1 MSSTAVVCS
10 TPLAA
15 QAAAE
20 IVGQGGNAIDVAIA
34 AVLVSMSTEPGVC
47 ALTSGG
53 YLTIWLPD
61 SDPVTIDGNVSMP
74 GRGSRHND
82 PAAACRRV
90 VLEYGGGVETLIGAG
105 SVATPAGIAALAHA
119 SREYGHLPWQA
130 LVEPAAR
137 IVGDGFP
144 LSAASYGYLKYSGE
158 SIFGIDPD
166 SRKALFHSNGRLKT
180 TGETVV
186 VPHLAETLRILAA
199 EGPESFYTGTL
210 GQAMVDFVQ
219 ANGGL
224 LTDEDMASCTPLVR
238 PSLVVDLDDWEIA
251 LNPPPAIGGATL
263 AAMLIELRRLDFSAW
278 GPGEIAALAQIQTAV
293 LGYRREHL
301 DWSESLADDVESML
315 AGCVKGGFLNGWRNS
330 SSTVHTSAVDNG
342 GLGCA
347 ITMSSGYGAGI
358 MPPGTGL
365 WLNNSLGEL
374 ELNRRGFEVGPPGT
388 ILPSNM
394 APTVARRRDGTILAV
409 GSPGADRITSALAQF
424 LVNHLHL
431 GMDLQQAVDH
441 PRVHAE
447 FVDDQFRLACEPGL
461 PTAEV
466 RMPKREFEALSMFF
480 GGVAAASWHREH
492 GFATGADPRR
502 AGSQRLAC

>member
-15 QAAAE
+15 EAAVE

-34 AVLVSMSTEPGVC
+34 SVLVSMATEPGVC

-53 YLTIWLPD
+53 YLTIWVPE
-61 SDPVTIDGNVSMP
+61 SDPLTIDGNVSMP
-74 GRGSRHND
+74 GHGSEFND
-82 PAAACRRV
+82 PASACRRV
-90 VLEYGGGVETLIGAG
+90 VLEYGGGVETLTGAG

-119 SREYGHLPWQA
+119 SREYGNLPWSA
-130 LVEPAAR
+130 LVGPALDAVR
-137 IVGDGFP
+137 DGFP
-144 LSAASYGYLKYSGE
+144 LSAASHGYLKYSGE

-166 SRKALFHSNGRLKT
+166 SRKALFHSDGRLKT
-180 TGETVV
+180 PGEPVI
-186 VPHLAETLRILAA
+186 VPHLADSLQILAA

-210 GQAMVDFVQ
+210 GKAMVDYVQ

-224 LTDEDMASCTPLVR
+224 LTLEDLVRCEPLVR

-263 AAMLIELRRLDFSAW
+263 AAMLIELRRLEFSAW
-278 GPGEIAALAQIQTAV
+278 GPAQIAALAQIQAAV

-301 DWSESLADDVESML
+301 DWSHSLAADVESML
-315 AGCVKGGFLNGWRNS
+315 TDCVKGDFLQGWRGS
-330 SSTVHTSAVDNG
+330 ASTVHTSAVDNS

-347 ITMSSGYGAGI
+347 ITMSSGYGAGV

-374 ELNRRGFEVGPPGT
+374 ELNRRGFDAGAPGT

-394 APTVARRRDGTILAV
+394 APTVARCHDGTTLAV

-447 FVDDQFRLACEPGL
+447 YVEDRFRLACEPGIA
-461 PTAEV
+461 TSEV
-466 RMPKREFEALSMFF
+466 DIPMRQFEELSMFF
-480 GGVAAASWHREH
+480 GGVAAASWHPGR
-492 GFATGADPRR
+492 GFATGTDPRR
-502 AGSQRLAC
+502 AGSQRLVS